1 MNTGN
6 LLRERRKKLGLT
18 LEELAGL
25 VGVTRQTLS
34 RYENGLINV
43 PTEKLGRLA
52 EALRTTPNELL
63 GWRGDEF
70 VEYLPNLRVPI
81 LGRISAGLPL
91 YAEEQVEGSVL
102 VEVNSPGEYFALR
115 VQGDSMNAAHI
126 FENNLLIVRKQ
137 DFVENG
143 EIAVVMIDDNDAT
156 VKRFYRQGSTVTL
169 MPQST
174 NPQHLPQIYDASQ
187 TAVGV
192 IGKVIKNEIVFE

>member
-126 FENNLLIVRKQ
+126 FENNLLI
-137 DFVENG
+137 
-143 EIAVVMIDDNDAT
+143 
-156 VKRFYRQGSTVTL
+156 YRQGSTVTL

-187 TAVGV
+187 TAVRV

>member
-102 VEVNSPGEYFALR
+102 VEVNSPGE
-115 VQGDSMNAAHI
+115 
-126 FENNLLIVRKQ
+126 LLK
-137 DFVENG
+137 
-143 EIAVVMIDDNDAT
+143 
-156 VKRFYRQGSTVTL
+156 
-169 MPQST
+169 
-174 NPQHLPQIYDASQ
+174 
-187 TAVGV
+187 
-192 IGKVIKNEIVFE
+192 